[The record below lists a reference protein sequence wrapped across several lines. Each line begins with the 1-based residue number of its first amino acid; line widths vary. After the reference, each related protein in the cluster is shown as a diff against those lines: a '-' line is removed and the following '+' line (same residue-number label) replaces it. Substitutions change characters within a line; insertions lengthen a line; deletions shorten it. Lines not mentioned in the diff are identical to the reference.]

1 MVPRKRRAAVFSFS
15 SPSFRSAF
23 PPPFSS
29 SSLPQVQILVR
40 VPAAERQKQEQKEGD
55 TKKPHFELLEG
66 CRPETTVA
74 DLKRQVEFFFFFF
87 LLSPFGVFLFLFTFS
102 LPNGDALSR
111 SLHLSLFLFLFS
123 LPCSATPATD
133 APSSTSASAV
143 PTPLVVIDNTSD
155 SFATVVT
162 LKFGDRLGELLD
174 TVAALRNLGLNIRR
188 AKVSA
193 AGGANKFFITDAA
206 TSEKVRVVFFMFFF
220 F

>member
-87 LLSPFGVFLFLFTFS
+87 ALPLWCVSFS
-102 LPNGDALSR
+102 FYFFASQRRR
-111 SLHLSLFLFLFS
+111 SLTFASSLSLSFPLSFS
-123 LPCSATPATD
+123 T
-133 APSSTSASAV
+133 
-143 PTPLVVIDNTSD
+143 
-155 SFATVVT
+155 
-162 LKFGDRLGELLD
+162 
-174 TVAALRNLGLNIRR
+174 
-188 AKVSA
+188 
-193 AGGANKFFITDAA
+193 FF
-206 TSEKVRVVFFMFFF
+206 S
-220 F
+220 

>member
-111 SLHLSLFLFLFS
+111 SLHLSLFLFLSLSLPFS
-123 LPCSATPATD
+123 LKPQTDRGERVLLGKLRPPPEAPAPLPRGPRARGRRGD
-133 APSSTSASAV
+133 AARP
-143 PTPLVVIDNTSD
+143 
-155 SFATVVT
+155 
-162 LKFGDRLGELLD
+162 
-174 TVAALRNLGLNIRR
+174 R
-188 AKVSA
+188 ARGGVRG
-193 AGGANKFFITDAA
+193 AGG
-206 TSEKVRVVFFMFFF
+206 RVCGV
-220 F
+220 

>member
-87 LLSPFGVFLFLFTFS
+87 CSPPLVCFFLFLLFRFPTATLSHVRFISLSFFS
-102 LPNGDALSR
+102 
-111 SLHLSLFLFLFS
+111 SLFLYLFLLNLKQIAAKGYSSGSFD
-123 LPCSATPATD
+123 LPPRHQRLCLAGRA
-133 APSSTSASAV
+133 
-143 PTPLVVIDNTSD
+143 L
-155 SFATVVT
+155 
-162 LKFGDRLGELLD
+162 GD
-174 TVAALRNLGLNIRR
+174 
-188 AKVSA
+188 
-193 AGGANKFFITDAA
+193 DAA
-206 TSEKVRVVFFMFFF
+206 TLRDLGLAEAFVEQVAGFVVFDDTEEKKEG
-220 F
+220 